1 MLTTIGTL
9 INLCIVVYLG
19 VQAKSCLDPE
29 QLSNFDIAK
38 NPLLLSF
45 VAVVALFIAVK
56 NR

>member
-1 MLTTIGTL
+1 MLSTLGTL
-9 INLCIVVYLG
+9 INLGIVVYLG
-19 VQAKSCLDPE
+19 VQAKACLVPE
-29 QLSNFDIAK
+29 HMTNFDIAK

>member
-9 INLCIVVYLG
+9 INLGIVVYLG
-19 VQAKSCLDPE
+19 LQVKACLDPE
-29 QLSNFDIAK
+29 QMSNFDIAK

>member
-1 MLTTIGTL
+1 MLAAIGTI
-9 INLCIVVYLG
+9 INLGIVVYLG
-19 VQAKSCLDPE
+19 MQAKLCMDPE
-29 QLSNFDIAK
+29 QLSNLDIAK